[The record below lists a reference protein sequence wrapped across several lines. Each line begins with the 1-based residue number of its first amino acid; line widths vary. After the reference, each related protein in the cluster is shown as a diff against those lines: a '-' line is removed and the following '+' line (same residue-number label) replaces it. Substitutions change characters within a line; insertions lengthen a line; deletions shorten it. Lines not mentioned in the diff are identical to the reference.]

1 MNQLQL
7 DDVKKALDL
16 SSKIDDLEERQEQ
29 IQDQHFREEPSAPI
43 HERIGKQ
50 YPPIKLTMKK
60 DYTILDWMIT
70 FIPWIVIVATL
81 ISDGMLFNSDGT
93 GIALLFGL
101 LVFSAIP
108 QLIWMLI
115 YRFSIWGRIKESSI
129 AKSSKYKKQ
138 CAEID
143 REVAERQAEAD
154 AKYDAEMQEY
164 NEVIM
169 PQYQQEKAE
178 WNARKKDTLDKIRK
192 ALDYFNNE
200 LSQHYQLTKIVP
212 LNYRNTHTLSEIYT
226 IMANS
231 AYDVDRAID
240 IYDRN
245 EQRKLDEARLREQQ
259 RANRLADEQN
269 RLAYEQN
276 QLLDE
281 QNSIAEEA
289 RRDANRAATVAAIQR
304 HNTNKALKN
313 LRK

>member
-16 SSKIDDLEERQEQ
+16 SSKIEDLEEKRDRCLEQSFRKAPIAPIRQE
-29 IQDQHFREEPSAPI
+29 FKAV
-43 HERIGKQ
+43 
-50 YPPIKLTMKK
+50 YPEIKVSIKK
-60 DYTILDWMIT
+60 DYTVIDWMIT
-70 FIPWIVIVATL
+70 YAPDIFPFIATMFGFVSGHITLPLVIT
-81 ISDGMLFNSDGT
+81 F
-93 GIALLFGL
+93 LLE
-101 LVFSAIP
+101 LVFNP
-108 QLIWMLI
+108 LVLIWGVI
-115 YRFSIWGRIKESSI
+115 YRYFIWSKKKKKEI
-129 AKSSKYKKQ
+129 ANSPKYKKQ

-143 REVAERQAEAD
+143 QKIARQQAEED
-154 AKYDAEMQEY
+154 AKHESEMQEY

-178 WNARKKDTLDKIRK
+178 WNARKKETLDKIRK

-200 LSQHYQLTKIVP
+200 LSQHYQATKIVP
-212 LNYRNTHTLSEIYT
+212 LNYRNTYALSEIYT

-231 AYDVDRAID
+231 SYDVDRAID

>member
-1 MNQLQL
+1 MNQVQL
-7 DDVKKALDL
+7 DNVKKALDL
-16 SSKIDDLEERQEQ
+16 SSKIDDLEEKQER
-29 IQDQHFREEPSAPI
+29 IQDQRFREEPSAPVC
-43 HERIGKQ
+43 ERIGKQ
-50 YPPIKLTMKK
+50 YPQIELSMKK
-60 DYTILDWMIT
+60 DYTILDWIIT

-81 ISDGMLFNSDGT
+81 IFSGILFHSDGT
-93 GIALLFGL
+93 GIAALIGL

-115 YRFSIWGRIKESSI
+115 YRFAIWGRIKKSSI
-129 AKSSKYKKQ
+129 EKSSKYKKQ

-143 REVAERQAEAD
+143 QKVAQQQAVAHV
-154 AKYDAEMQEY
+154 KYEAEMQEY
-164 NEVIM
+164 KEVIM

-178 WNARKKDTLDKIRK
+178 WNARKKETLDKIRR

-200 LSQHYQLTKIVP
+200 LSQHYQTTKIVP
-212 LNYRNTHTLSEIYT
+212 LNYRNTYALSEIYT

-231 AYDVDRAID
+231 SYDVDRAID